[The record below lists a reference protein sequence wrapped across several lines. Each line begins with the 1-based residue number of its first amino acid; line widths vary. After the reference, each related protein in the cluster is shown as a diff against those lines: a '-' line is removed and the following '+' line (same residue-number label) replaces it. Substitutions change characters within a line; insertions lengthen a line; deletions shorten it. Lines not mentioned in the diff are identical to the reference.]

1 MMEYTILIPL
11 LYILP
16 ILLAWLLSINLAGWC
31 ERKSAG
37 HDFLNF
43 GWASNLRYKIKFIVT
58 KSTFSIKDL
67 INASY

>member
-1 MMEYTILIPL
+1 MMGYTISTPPF
-11 LYILP
+11 YIMP
-16 ILLAWLLSINLAGWC
+16 IFLAWPSYINLPGWC